1 MQRTVE
7 EINEKIASGEAIV
20 LTAREI
26 ELLIDQGRDSEV
38 REVDVVTTGTMG
50 LMSGTYALLSFPIAR
65 AGMHRRFVEGSIN
78 GIPINIGP
86 CPNESLGM
94 VDCMVFGTSRCHE
107 NHRYGGGHL
116 FRDLVEGKE
125 VHVEALSDRDETVE
139 TTITIEGM
147 PTARLMSSRHLFRNY
162 RAFVNPTDK
171 EVRSIFHCMPF
182 PPDYGGINFSGCGHF
197 NPIQNDPQLRCIGIG
212 TRLLFNG
219 SEGFVTGSGTRSSA
233 ETPNLMTVAE
243 MKGMD
248 PALMGGFQTAE
259 GPECIASYAVA
270 IPILDDSVLAQV
282 TTMDASIPLSV
293 VDVRDRSK
301 LAETNYGEAWGN
313 DEVIAVEK
321 DKCIQC
327 PECKAKLAC
336 PTDAIISD
344 GEGPARDPS
353 RCFNCGACLVNCRQG
368 CFKASMG
375 AIRLDIGGT
384 LRTVPIVGRGSNREG
399 ALRSMEDLK
408 KRILNGKFPLTRKVA
423 DIRP

>member
-7 EINEKIASGEAIV
+7 EINEKIAKGEAVV
-20 LTAREI
+20 LTAREV
-26 ELLIDQGRDSEV
+26 EVLIDEGRDSEV

-65 AGMHRRFVEGSIN
+65 AGMHRRFKKGSIN
-78 GIPINIGP
+78 GIPISIGP
-86 CPNESLGM
+86 CPNENLGL
-94 VDCMVFGTSRCHE
+94 VDCMVFGTSRSQE
-107 NHRYGGGHL
+107 NPRYGGGHL

-125 VHVEALSDRDETVE
+125 IHVEATSDKDDTVE
-139 TTITIEGM
+139 ATVSLDNM

-162 RAFVNPTDK
+162 RAFINPSNQ

-182 PPDYGGINFSGCGHF
+182 PPDYGGLNFSGCGHF
-197 NPIQNDPQLRCIGIG
+197 NPIQNDPQLRSIGIG

-219 SEGFVTGSGTRSSA
+219 MEGFVTGSGTRSSP
-233 ETPNLMTVAE
+233 ESPNLMTVAE

-270 IPILDDSVLAQV
+270 IPVLDDSVLGQV
-282 TTMDASIPLSV
+282 MTMDDRIPLSV

-301 LAETNYGEAWGN
+301 LAETNYGEAWGQ
-313 DEVIAVEK
+313 DEVIAVET
-321 DKCIQC
+321 DKCIRC
-327 PECKAKLAC
+327 PECTAKLAC
-336 PTDAIISD
+336 PTDAIVSD
-344 GEGPARDPS
+344 GEGPVRDPS
-353 RCFNCGACLVNCRQG
+353 RCFNCGACLINCPQG
-368 CFKASMG
+368 CFQSSMG
-375 AIRLDIGGT
+375 TIRLDIAGT
-384 LRTVPIVGRGSNREG
+384 KRTVPIVGRGSNREG

-408 KRILNGKFPLTRKVA
+408 KRILDGRFPLTRKVA